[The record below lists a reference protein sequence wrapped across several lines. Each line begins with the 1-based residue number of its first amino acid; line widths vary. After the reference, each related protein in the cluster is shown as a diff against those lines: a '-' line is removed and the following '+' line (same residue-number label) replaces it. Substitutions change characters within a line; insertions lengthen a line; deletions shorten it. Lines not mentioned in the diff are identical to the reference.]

1 MNKYLIYAARPREL
15 GEEPGD
21 EFVVLKMKDPNK
33 AFTKAQVDGLIARRE
48 SLDFE
53 GSVHYCFITA
63 ADDKQAIQS
72 ALAQKFGYVEPG
84 EMLMRDDPEL
94 DAFMA
99 ENGIGSQ
106 MAPKVRPRF

>member
-1 MNKYLIYAARPREL
+1 MDKFLIYAPRQRKPDEAA
-15 GEEPGD
+15 GD
-21 EFVVLKMKDPNK
+21 EFVVLRMKDPNK

-53 GSVHYCFITA
+53 GSVNFCFISAT
-63 ADDKQAIQS
+63 DDKEAVRQ

-84 EMLMRDDPEL
+84 EMMMRDDPEL

-99 ENGIGSQ
+99 EHGIG
-106 MAPKVRPRF
+106 APAMPRPRP